1 MASVTVCAF
10 SGVTIHASE
19 ILSRFIVTP
28 SLVKHPLFDHPAEH
42 ILRIAC
48 NDTLT
53 AIERRVVVAALIDK
67 MRLVSFTCSILP
79 TDYMTTDIIG
89 KLARVV
95 NKIAALP
102 EKELKYYP
110 KYVIND
116 VTRDLSTF
124 SSYIEEVE
132 TTYLYQT
139 QGRIAAS
146 VASVRMEDIFQAKLD
161 DAAKRFSASTVN
173 ATILNWA
180 FDFVEKYHSQS
191 SEVSNRTIALM
202 TLLSTHPQ
210 KSWKALYNTL
220 NSRTRNLITKDSMRE
235 LREWLFDLVPDDLDS
250 RPKRIVV
257 IRYIDALIQGQQQ
270 DLMNHLAEMGEGS
283 YSQKVVKTVSG
294 VSYVVSE
301 VKENMLPTNTE
312 KKPVRADYNS
322 AVDFAK
328 ALTAYMQARG

>member
-1 MASVTVCAF
+1 MASVTVCAY
-10 SGVTIHASE
+10 SGVVISASD

-28 SLVKHPLFDHPAEH
+28 SLVKHPLFEHPAEH

-53 AIERRVVVAALIDK
+53 PIERRVVVAALIDK
-67 MRLVSFTCSILP
+67 LKLVTFSCAILP
-79 TDYMTTDIIG
+79 NDFMTTALIS

-95 NKIAALP
+95 NKVAALP

-124 SSYIEEVE
+124 DSYLQEIE

-139 QGRIAAS
+139 QGRITAS
-146 VASVRMEDIFQAKLD
+146 VASVRMESAFQTQLD
-161 DAAKRFSASTVN
+161 DAAKRFSAQTVN
-173 ATILNWA
+173 ATILKWA
-180 FDFVEKYHSQS
+180 FDFVEAYSIGN
-191 SEVSNRTIALM
+191 EIPNRTLALM
-202 TLLSTHPQ
+202 ALLEQHPQ

-235 LREWLFDLVPDDLDS
+235 LREFLFDLIPDDLDS

-270 DLMNHLAEMGEGS
+270 DLMQHLADMGEAA
-283 YSQKVVKTVSG
+283 YSQKIVKTVSG
-294 VSYVVSE
+294 VSYLVSE
-301 VKENMLPTNTE
+301 VKQDRLPTDTE
-312 KKPVRADYNS
+312 NKPVRADYKS
-322 AVDFAK
+322 AVDFAR
-328 ALTAYMQARG
+328 ALTAYMQARK